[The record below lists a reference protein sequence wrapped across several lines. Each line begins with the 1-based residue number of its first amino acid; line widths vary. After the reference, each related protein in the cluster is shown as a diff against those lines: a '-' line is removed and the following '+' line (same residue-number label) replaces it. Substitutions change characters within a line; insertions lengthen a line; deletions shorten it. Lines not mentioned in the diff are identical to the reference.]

1 MSETP
6 LILFGACDRHNL
18 GDLLL
23 AHVAAAET
31 APRPVLFAGL
41 VERDLTPW
49 GGHKVRALAALA
61 EEWGD
66 RRADLLHVGGELLT
80 CESLEAAVMLQAP
93 EEAKAAIARLDSRY
107 SVGSAAARRW
117 ARETLGVSTRLPY
130 LAAKSMFW
138 QPDQFKYRAV
148 GGVELDRLPPP
159 SRGEAL
165 QRLREADVISV
176 RDHTTQ
182 SHLAA
187 AGIGAALAPDPVSR
201 IVPRFAARI
210 RQHAQRGEPAAMQ
223 SAFPSGYLAVQ
234 FAAEYGDDA
243 SLDRL
248 AAPLDEHL
256 GRRGLALFRAGAAPW
271 HDDLAVYQRLAE
283 RLKNHHV
290 HLFQSLD
297 VWDICALIASAQ
309 GYCGSSLHGW
319 ILAQAFGVETL
330 PFPLHL
336 STGKR
341 MAYVNTWGGGSNRHD
356 TSYP

>member
-23 AHVAAAET
+23 AQVAAAET

-41 VERDLTPW
+41 AERDLTPW

-187 AGIGAALAPDPVSR
+187 AGIRAALAPDPVSR

-210 RQHAQRGEPAAMQ
+210 RQHVQRGE
-223 SAFPSGYLAVQ
+223 
-234 FAAEYGDDA
+234 YGNDA

-283 RLKNHHV
+283 RLKNHRV

-319 ILAQAFGVETL
+319 ILAQALGVETL

-356 TSYP
+356 TSFP

>member
-1 MSETP
+1 MRAPP

-23 AHVAAAET
+23 AQVAAAET

-41 VERDLTPW
+41 AERDLTPW

-187 AGIGAALAPDPVSR
+187 AGIRAALAPDPVSR

-210 RQHAQRGEPAAMQ
+210 RQHVQRGE
-223 SAFPSGYLAVQ
+223 
-234 FAAEYGDDA
+234 YGNDA

-283 RLKNHHV
+283 RLKNHRV

-319 ILAQAFGVETL
+319 ILAQALGVETL

>member
-93 EEAKAAIARLDSRY
+93 EESKAAIARLDSRY

-187 AGIGAALAPDPVSR
+187 AGIRAALAPDPVSR

-210 RQHAQRGEPAAMQ
+210 RQHVQRGE
-223 SAFPSGYLAVQ
+223 
-234 FAAEYGDDA
+234 YGNDA

-283 RLKNHHV
+283 RLKNHRV

-319 ILAQAFGVETL
+319 ILAQALGVETL

-356 TSYP
+356 TSFP

>member
-1 MSETP
+1 MSETRV
-6 LILFGACDRHNL
+6 ILFGACDRHNL

-23 AHVAAAET
+23 AQVAAAET

-41 VERDLTPW
+41 AERDLTPW

-187 AGIGAALAPDPVSR
+187 AGIRAALAPDPVSR

-210 RQHAQRGEPAAMQ
+210 RQHVQRGE
-223 SAFPSGYLAVQ
+223 
-234 FAAEYGDDA
+234 YGNDA

-283 RLKNHHV
+283 RLKNHRV

-319 ILAQAFGVETL
+319 ILAQALGVETL